1 MIDKFNRY
9 ECDEDTGIELLYKGK
24 SLAHVEFTETDDIKL
39 YNEKCTE
46 FDFESLKILT
56 ENDFDRIN
64 TYLIP
69 EHYKNLDVEEYVKR
83 LVPNA
88 EDQTVYLNRV
98 EMELGLYEAR
108 NLYPVLRVLI
118 YIIDTM
124 RKNNLVWG
132 IGRGS
137 SIASYVLY
145 LLGVHKIDSLKYNL
159 DIKEFLK

>member
-69 EHYKNLDVEEYVKR
+69 EHYKNLDSAGF
-83 LVPNA
+83 NT
-88 EDQTVYLNRV
+88 TVQPAASA
-98 EMELGLYEAR
+98 G
-108 NLYPVLRVLI
+108 PSLRVS
-118 YIIDTM
+118 M
-124 RKNNLVWG
+124 E
-132 IGRGS
+132 IG
-137 SIASYVLY
+137 
-145 LLGVHKIDSLKYNL
+145 
-159 DIKEFLK
+159 